1 MLTADNRPSSRFT
14 DDFSGRR
21 KLVIFIMISAMV
33 VLIAKAVQLQV
44 LDTQFLQKQ
53 ARSRHVGTVKIA
65 AYRGQIKDR
74 NGESLAV
81 SAPVGSVWVNPQH
94 CKGKRGEKAK
104 QACLNLINA
113 GKLGQVAKLLDI
125 SPARVKKAFNPETR
139 RQFIYLKRRVEPYL
153 TEQVKALG
161 LPGVAVAKE
170 FKRFYPAGEVTAH
183 LLGFTDVDDQGQEGM
198 ELMYNSTLEGTA
210 GSKRVIRDGARRV
223 IEEHDVESIKEP
235 EAGQDLILSIDE
247 RLQYLA
253 YRELKTGVVK
263 NKAKAGA
270 LVILEAETGN
280 VLAVVNQPAFNPNSR
295 KGSKIAHYRN
305 RAITDVFEPGST
317 MKPLVVAAALEG
329 GYVKEDQLFTTKN
342 LRIKGKWVKDG
353 HDYGTLN
360 LTNVLKKSSNVAAS
374 KIALSMPPEYFWR
387 FYHSLGF
394 GSSAGV
400 GFPGEASGSLP
411 EYFGWSAFEQATL
424 SFGYRISMSVLQLA
438 RSYTALA
445 DDGLLHS
452 VSLLKRDKDEYA
464 TRVISA
470 ETAIKVRTMIEQV
483 VKKDGTA
490 YKAKVDGYRVA
501 GKTGTVKKAGVGG
514 YTDDYL
520 SVFVGMAPAS
530 DPKLIIAVMVDS
542 PQAGDYYGG
551 LVAAPIFSK
560 VMGGALRVL
569 GIAPDEEQSM
579 SVLLTKQ

>member
-1 MLTADNRPSSRFT
+1 MLRAEKKNNNKQE

-21 KLVIFIMISAMV
+21 KLVMILMIGAMLM
-33 VLIAKAVQLQV
+33 LIAKAVQLQV

-74 NGESLAV
+74 NEESLAV
-81 SAPVGSVWVNPQH
+81 SAPVESVWVNPQY
-94 CKGKRGEKAK
+94 CKVKTAKKAK
-104 QACLNLINA
+104 QVCSELNNTTKQKQL
-113 GKLGQVAKLLDI
+113 AKLLGI
-125 SPARVKKAFNPETR
+125 SLNKVKRAFNPVSNK
-139 RQFIYLKRRVEPYL
+139 QFVYLKRRIEPNL
-153 TEQVKALG
+153 ADKVKALG
-161 LPGVAVAKE
+161 LPGVAVLKE

-183 LLGFTDVDDQGQEGM
+183 LLGFTNVDDQGQEGL
-198 ELMYNSTLEGTA
+198 ELMHNSTLQGVA

-223 IEEHDVESIKEP
+223 IAEHDVESIKEP
-235 EAGQDLILSIDE
+235 EAGQDLTLSIDE

-253 YRELKTGVVK
+253 YRELKAGVTK
-263 NKAKAGA
+263 HKAEAGA

-280 VLAVVNQPAFNPNSR
+280 VLAIVNQPSFNPNSR
-295 KGSKIAHYRN
+295 KGLKISHYRN

-317 MKPLVVAAALEG
+317 MKPLVVAAALDG
-329 GYVKEDQLFTTKN
+329 GYIKENQLFTTKN

-360 LTNVLKKSSNVAAS
+360 LTGVLKKSSNVAAS

-394 GSSAGV
+394 GMSPGV

-411 EYFGWSAFEQATL
+411 EYFGWSEFEQATL
-424 SFGYRISMSVLQLA
+424 SFGYRLSMSVLQLA

-445 DDGLLHS
+445 DDGQLHS
-452 VSLLKRDKDEYA
+452 VSLLKRERDDYVQQ
-464 TRVISA
+464 VISPA
-470 ETAIKVRTMIEQV
+470 TAVKVRTMLEQV

-490 YKAKVDGYRVA
+490 YKARVEGYRVA
-501 GKTGTVKKAGVGG
+501 GKTGTVKKVKNGA
-514 YTDDYL
+514 YSDDYL
-520 SVFVGMAPAS
+520 AVFVGMAPAS
-530 DPKLIIAVMVDS
+530 DPKLIIAVIVDS
-542 PQAGDYYGG
+542 PHAGQYYGG

-579 SVLLTKQ
+579 TVLLTK

>member
-1 MLTADNRPSSRFT
+1 MLQTEKKIRNSYT

-21 KLVIFIMISAMV
+21 KLVIGLMLLAMLG
-33 VLIAKAVQLQV
+33 LIVKAVQLQV

-53 ARSRHVGTVKIA
+53 ARSRHVGTVQIA

-81 SAPVGSVWVNPQH
+81 SAPVGSVWVNPQY
-94 CKGKRGEKAK
+94 CKINTGKKAK
-104 QACLNLINA
+104 LACLDLNNEI
-113 GKLGQVAKLLDI
+113 KLRQVAKLLGI
-125 SPARVKKAFNPETR
+125 SLARVKKAFNPLSNK
-139 RQFIYLKRRVEPYL
+139 QFVYLKRRIKPYL
-153 TEQVKALG
+153 AAKVKALG
-161 LPGVAVAKE
+161 LPGVAIVRE

-183 LLGFTDVDDQGQEGM
+183 LLGFTNVDDQGQEGL
-198 ELMYNSTLEGTA
+198 ELMYNSTLEGVA

-235 EAGQDLILSIDE
+235 EAGQDLTLSIDE

-253 YRELKTGVVK
+253 YRELKAGVIK
-263 NKAKAGA
+263 HKAEAGA
-270 LVILEAETGN
+270 LVILEVETGN
-280 VLAVVNQPAFNPNSR
+280 VLAIVNQPSFNPNSR
-295 KGSKIAHYRN
+295 RNMKVSHYRN

-329 GYVKEDQLFTTKN
+329 GFVKENQLFTTKN
-342 LRIKGKWVKDG
+342 LRIRGKWVKDG

-360 LTNVLKKSSNVAAS
+360 LTGVLKKSSNVAAS

-394 GSSAGV
+394 GMSPGV

-411 EYFGWSAFEQATL
+411 EYLGWSAFEQATL

-438 RSYTALA
+438 RSYTVLA

-452 VSLLKRDKDEYA
+452 VSLLKRDRDEYA
-464 TRVISA
+464 ERVLSP

-490 YKAKVDGYRVA
+490 YKARVEGYRVA
-501 GKTGTVKKAGVGG
+501 GKTGTVKKVKAGA
-514 YTDDYL
+514 YSDDYL

-542 PQAGDYYGG
+542 PHAGQYYGG
-551 LVAAPIFSK
+551 LVAAPIFSR

-579 SVLLTKQ
+579 SVLLTK

>member
-1 MLTADNRPSSRFT
+1 MLQSEQKKSIRHVDE
-14 DDFSGRR
+14 FSGRR
-21 KLVIFIMISAMV
+21 KLVIGLMIIAML

-81 SAPVGSVWVNPQH
+81 SAPVGSVWVNPQY
-94 CKGKRGEKAK
+94 CKVKTGKKAK
-104 QACLNLINA
+104 LACLELNNEK
-113 GKLGQVAKLLDI
+113 KLQQVAKLLGI
-125 SPARVKKAFNPETR
+125 SLDKVKKAFDPSTKK
-139 RQFIYLKRRVEPYL
+139 QFVYLKRRVEPYL
-153 TEQVKALG
+153 AENVKALG
-161 LPGVAVAKE
+161 LPGVAVVKE

-183 LLGFTDVDDQGQEGM
+183 LLGFTNVDDQGQEGL
-198 ELMYNSTLEGTA
+198 ELIHNSTLEGVA

-235 EAGQDLILSIDE
+235 EAGQDLTLSIDE

-253 YRELKTGVVK
+253 YRELKAGVIRH
-263 NKAKAGA
+263 KAEAGA

-280 VLAVVNQPAFNPNSR
+280 VLAVVNQPSFNPNSR
-295 KGSKIAHYRN
+295 KGLKISNYRN

-317 MKPLVVAAALEG
+317 MKPLVVAAALDG
-329 GYVKEDQLFTTKN
+329 GYIEDNQLFTTSPIK
-342 LRIKGKWVKDG
+342 IKGKWVKDG
-353 HDYGTLN
+353 HHYGTLN

-387 FYHSLGF
+387 FYNSVGF
-394 GSSAGV
+394 GSSPRV
-400 GFPGEASGSLP
+400 GFPGAASGFLP
-411 EYFGWSAFEQATL
+411 EYFGWSSFEQATL

-445 DDGLLHS
+445 DDGQLHS
-452 VSLLKRDKDEYA
+452 VSLLKREQDDYA
-464 TRVISA
+464 QRVLSA
-470 ETAIKVRTMIEQV
+470 ATAIKVRTMIEQV

-490 YKAKVDGYRVA
+490 YKARVEGYRVA
-501 GKTGTVKKAGVGG
+501 GKTGTVKKVKAGA
-514 YTDDYL
+514 YSNDYI

-542 PQAGDYYGG
+542 PHAGQYYGG

-579 SVLLTKQ
+579 AVLLTK